1 MQRELGRP
9 SGGRS
14 IPAHNRLEMVNHLS
28 VQGSSRP
35 AWQHRAKHPKP
46 DPVNFSGKARIEFAT
61 WRMFA
66 YLVQKIAQ
74 NGLPEF
80 QK

>member
-1 MQRELGRP
+1 
-9 SGGRS
+9 
-14 IPAHNRLEMVNHLS
+14 V
-28 VQGSSRP
+28 
-35 AWQHRAKHPKP
+35 K
-46 DPVNFSGKARIEFAT
+46 FSGKARIQFAT

-80 QK
+80 